1 MSNKPIRV
9 AVCDDHQV
17 VLEGLKLIFSQVK
30 GIDIAGMFHSP
41 DSLLSFLQ
49 TTSIP
54 VDVIVVD
61 AHLGNN
67 RNGVDLI
74 HQVPHPKKYRWILFS
89 SYVDKYLAYQ
99 AEKAGFAACL
109 SKEVP
114 ASVLHSVLLTPA
126 NESFVAHPPVDA
138 DDQAK
143 HNMEV
148 VLNAINNLTK
158 REREIMQ
165 TLLLGLSSKESADR
179 LHISIYTF
187 ETHKKNIFRKLEI
200 NSTNELMR
208 IAIDYK
214 FIQ

>member
-49 TTSIP
+49 STSIP

-67 RNGVDLI
+67 KNGLDVLS
-74 HQVPHPKKYRWILFS
+74 QLPNPKQYRWILFS
-89 SYVDKYLAYQ
+89 SYVDKYLAFQ
-99 AEKAGFAACL
+99 AEKAGFQACL

-114 ASVLHSVLLTPA
+114 ASLLVNVLTDFSSDH
-126 NESFVAHPPVDA
+126 FVCHPQIQTDE
-138 DDQAK
+138 K
-143 HNMEV
+143 FKRNMEM
-148 VLNAINNLTK
+148 VLEAKASLTN
-158 REREIMQ
+158 RETEV
-165 TLLLGLSSKESADR
+165 LSIILTGAGAKDCANK

-187 ETHKKNIFRKLEI
+187 ETHKKNIFRKFDI

-208 IAIDYK
+208 IAID
-214 FIQ
+214 FNLG